1 MTGEVSRLRLRHL
14 ASSAERI
21 KTTRRISDQPVMPC
35 RAVTT
40 LGAAWRLA
48 GREVQTARTCP
59 ARSPGPDPS
68 MKTRRTCPCA
78 PAPSQRGF
86 QKAVV
91 SRSARRQDWRRHRDG
106 FEGLAIDLRG
116 ISLDMPFLD
125 FALHFSIRSLV
136 THGRRARGAAVAALL
151 GKKCVENWAVSCP
164 IAAHTETPEH
174 VRYSLFPDRK
184 RWPVNPDRPGPAAS
198 LPALICSAVLARY
211 RTGQNN
217 NRDRHAPFACFRTRD
232 LRASSGLRGLVPP
245 RARLRERT

>member
-1 MTGEVSRLRLRHL
+1 LTNCHRPVLLRGGSDRISTAGAPPCGWQRRVAPGQSGVVRAGMTGEVSRLRLRHL

-40 LGAAWRLA
+40 LGAAWRRA

-136 THGRRARGAAVAALL
+136 THGRRARA
-151 GKKCVENWAVSCP
+151 
-164 IAAHTETPEH
+164 
-174 VRYSLFPDRK
+174 
-184 RWPVNPDRPGPAAS
+184 
-198 LPALICSAVLARY
+198 
-211 RTGQNN
+211 Q
-217 NRDRHAPFACFRTRD
+217 
-232 LRASSGLRGLVPP
+232 
-245 RARLRERT
+245 RLRHCWGRNASKIGRCRVPLPRIPKRQNMSGTRCSLTGNAGRSIRTVPGRPHPSRP